1 MSKTYNVNREV
12 NDTFYRYKMPAI
24 TAKVEGKGNGIK
36 TVIVNMVDIARAL
49 NREAIYPT
57 KYFGIELGAQTHI
70 DATNERYI
78 VNGSHDE
85 DKLQGILDGYI
96 KKFVLCQECYNP
108 ETKLTV
114 RKNGIIQTC
123 QACGYKGELRSIAHG
138 LANFIIK
145 QHKTAGKKS
154 KKDDKKKEETTKD
167 IYAKDRTEVKVK
179 QSSKKGEEWEGGE
192 WDSDSEDELAEQT
205 KNLSL
210 KEMKPEN
217 MTPEQ
222 RGMAFEEYIDEIID
236 GGNLPDMMKA
246 KEKIMDIVLKAD
258 YYQLRNKG
266 TLCLFDKL
274 LVEQNFMAG
283 LKKYRALFVLMNR
296 YTSNGE
302 SDEKAMKNTMY
313 GMEVFFGK
321 FESHVDKCAHF
332 VKALYDLDIVDDEQI
347 VEWGESKPSKK
358 YVSKELSGTLK
369 EKAKKVIEWLKSAET
384 ESESEEE
391 SDEDEIAFD
400 DSAKVGQVVAEQPV
414 VAKAPVEEVKAAE
427 VINSDGEAEEIDIDD
442 I

>member
-1 MSKTYNVNREV
+1 MSKSYNVNREV

-24 TAKVEGKGNGIK
+24 VAKVEGKGNGIK

-70 DATNERYI
+70 DATNERFI

-96 KKFVLCQECYNP
+96 KKFVLCQECCNP

-114 RKNGIIQTC
+114 RKNGIVQTC

-138 LANFIIK
+138 LSNFIIK
-145 QHKTAGKKS
+145 QHKTAGKK
-154 KKDDKKKEETTKD
+154 KKGDKKAEETTKD

-179 QSSKKGEEWEGGE
+179 QNSKKGDEWEGGA
-192 WDSDSEDELAEQT
+192 WDTDTDDELEEQT

-210 KEMKPEN
+210 KEMKPDK
-217 MTPEQ
+217 MTAEQ
-222 RGMAFEEYIDEIID
+222 RGMAFEEYIDELIES
-236 GGNLPDMMKA
+236 GLLPDMMKA
-246 KEKIMDIVLKAD
+246 KEKIMDVVLKSE
-258 YYQLRNKG
+258 YYQVRNKG
-266 TLCLFDKL
+266 NLCLFDKL
-274 LVEQNFMAG
+274 LEQNFLIG
-283 LKKYRALFVLMNR
+283 LKKYRALFVMMNR
-296 YTSNGE
+296 FSTNGE
-302 SDEKAMKNTMY
+302 TDSKAMKNTMY

-321 FESHVDKCAHF
+321 FPDTVDKTAHF
-332 VKALYDLDIVDDEQI
+332 VKALYDLDVVEDEFI
-347 VEWGESKPSKK
+347 VEWGDSKPSKK

-369 EKAKKVIEWLKSAET
+369 EKAKKVVDWLKSAET
-384 ESESEEE
+384 ESESEDS
-391 SDEDEIAFD
+391 SDDEIDFD
-400 DSAKVGQVVAEQPV
+400 PSAKGIEKVEPVAPV
-414 VAKAPVEEVKAAE
+414 KEVEEVKAAVVE
-427 VINSDGEAEEIDIDD
+427 NSDGEAEEIDIDD